1 MAYRDAFDAIV
12 TSTREWFDL
21 SSNQLP
27 RFSLFRWKKRNWLD
41 DVYAAVFWA
50 QTGMAVTLAHGMLS
64 GSIADVGSQI
74 ANVTLVTSAAG
85 IVLNR
90 VVAWYRKAMSENLA

>member
-1 MAYRDAFDAIV
+1 
-12 TSTREWFDL
+12 
-21 SSNQLP
+21 
-27 RFSLFRWKKRNWLD
+27 
-41 DVYAAVFWA
+41 
-50 QTGMAVTLAHGMLS
+50 MAVTLAHGMLS

-90 VVAWYRKAMSENLA
+90 VVA